1 MPAILSLIQQV
12 AANHK
17 RDYQASL
24 FSLFDSTP
32 NSNCDVEAAPQSTSA
47 HCAVCE
53 AANHSFQS
61 GFYREI
67 FPIEHCGTPSLLLSD
82 GSQRQ
87 LTPGRY
93 EAMGWDVRCGMWDEI
108 SIVHAFIFAFFL
120 FNQVR
125 VSTYPPKAKKSY
137 FSSCSPMSLRR
148 WINLSKMTSMATWSS
163 R

>member
-1 MPAILSLIQQV
+1 MPAILSLIQQG

-53 AANHSFQS
+53 AANHSFKS

-67 FPIEHCGTPSLLLSD
+67 FPIEQCGTPSLLLSD

-87 LTPGRY
+87 KGPKKRFTFPSNITFSSSFSQFRQIGSLKFTKRRR
-93 EAMGWDVRCGMWDEI
+93 ATKRCFNQPQQKLKRF
-108 SIVHAFIFAFFL
+108 SFSSKVQLAVSQKQFFL
-120 FNQVR
+120 E
-125 VSTYPPKAKKSY
+125 
-137 FSSCSPMSLRR
+137 
-148 WINLSKMTSMATWSS
+148 
-163 R
+163 

>member
-32 NSNCDVEAAPQSTSA
+32 NLNCDVEAAPQSTSA

-53 AANHSFQS
+53 AANHSFKS

-67 FPIEHCGTPSLLLSD
+67 FPIEQCGTPSLLLSD

-93 EAMGWDVRCGMWDEI
+93 EAMGWDGMWD
-108 SIVHAFIFAFFL
+108 VG
-120 FNQVR
+120 
-125 VSTYPPKAKKSY
+125 
-137 FSSCSPMSLRR
+137 
-148 WINLSKMTSMATWSS
+148 
-163 R
+163 